1 MLARRP
7 KAAESLQSSRC
18 LPSEH
23 PCERYPRRSRG
34 PGRQECAGRGGD
46 SLPRPVSTPPRLL
59 LFVLLERSFTFFPCG
74 SPRLRSLS
82 LSLPPSHPNTFSL
95 SLSLSVLSLSPPPC
109 SPYTLDLLAALS
121 KISTPSNTG
130 LPVTSYFIQL
140 EGIKAIK
147 SKRSRQ
153 APVKLSPHGPFPSL
167 FLSFSTKAAPVS
179 PPTASHP
186 HLACFSVWLGLFPA
200 PTVGSEKAS
209 DRC

>member
-1 MLARRP
+1 MTPFPALSP
-7 KAAESLQSSRC
+7 
-18 LPSEH
+18 
-23 PCERYPRRSRG
+23 PC
-34 PGRQECAGRGGD
+34 PGY
-46 SLPRPVSTPPRLL
+46 S
-59 LFVLLERSFTFFPCG
+59 
-74 SPRLRSLS
+74 SLS
-82 LSLPPSHPNTFSL
+82 FLSAHSL
-95 SLSLSVLSLSPPPC
+95 SSPAALLGSGLFLFLFPLLIQTHSLSVSLSVLSLSPPPR
-109 SPYTLDLLAALS
+109 SPHTLDLLAALS

-186 HLACFSVWLGLFPA
+186 HLACFSVWPGLFPA